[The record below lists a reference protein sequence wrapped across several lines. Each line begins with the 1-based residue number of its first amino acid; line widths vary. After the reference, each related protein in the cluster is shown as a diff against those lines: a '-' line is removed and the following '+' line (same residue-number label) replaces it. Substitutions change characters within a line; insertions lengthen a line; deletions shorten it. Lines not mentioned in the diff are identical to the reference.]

1 MENAGIIQAIRNKI
15 EQRKKSLRAG
25 ICDEEVF
32 TRKQKNEM
40 LVASE
45 ELDRLSRFLSTLEL
59 ETNKDEKVPIRI
71 YLGSKYE
78 FIRRDIILKEIEG
91 MKKNNEVSDN
101 KEYASYEL
109 DVACGYDM
117 ACDDILSFLKAFAE
131 ADKHPKNIL
140 APSKECDHGLREPL
154 ESEKPNQ
161 DELEKEIERCI
172 IEPYY
177 DLDGVAVKG
186 ATAYITVND
195 VADIARHFA
204 EWGAEHA
211 REQMMKDAVPFYEI
225 LKVVPPGPERDRVL
239 LIVVKEGR
247 L

>member
-45 ELDRLSRFLSTLEL
+45 ELDRLNRFLSDLE
-59 ETNKDEKVPIRI
+59 K
-71 YLGSKYE
+71 
-78 FIRRDIILKEIEG
+78 
-91 MKKNNEVSDN
+91 
-101 KEYASYEL
+101 
-109 DVACGYDM
+109 
-117 ACDDILSFLKAFAE
+117 
-131 ADKHPKNIL
+131 
-140 APSKECDHGLREPL
+140 
-154 ESEKPNQ
+154 SEKPMNLE
-161 DELEKEIERCI
+161 ELEEEIERI
-172 IEPYY
+172 
-177 DLDGVAVKG
+177 VKCEKEFMNFQFKSQLIG
-186 ATAYITVND
+186 Y
-195 VADIARHFA
+195 IARHFA
-204 EWGAEHA
+204 QWGAEHA

>member
-25 ICDEEVF
+25 ICNEEVF
-32 TRKQKNEM
+32 TKKQRNEM

-45 ELDRLSRFLSTLEL
+45 ELDRLNRFLST
-59 ETNKDEKVPIRI
+59 
-71 YLGSKYE
+71 
-78 FIRRDIILKEIEG
+78 
-91 MKKNNEVSDN
+91 
-101 KEYASYEL
+101 
-109 DVACGYDM
+109 
-117 ACDDILSFLKAFAE
+117 
-131 ADKHPKNIL
+131 
-140 APSKECDHGLREPL
+140 L